1 MFLCSVVF
9 CCSFRCHTETG
20 ARWIY
25 SSSGNFIFAVGKLRI
40 GQLQRNL
47 KSYYPETD
55 GILLCS
61 CIPHYREMSASTR
74 EIFGKERGV
83 RMLKLQLTTYL
94 SNDKLPVLSINVCGT
109 ITVEL

>member
-55 GILLCS
+55 GILLRS
-61 CIPHYREMSASTR
+61 CIPHYSEMSASTR
-74 EIFGKERGV
+74 DFWNERGV
-83 RMLKLQLTTYL
+83 RVLKLQLTTYL
-94 SNDKLPVLSINVCGT
+94 SKDKLPVLSINVCGT
-109 ITVEL
+109 IMMEL